1 MGGWSFIMP
10 KMKTISG
17 AKKRFRKTASGV
29 KRKKAFHRHNIG
41 KNSGK
46 KGQSLRQ
53 TAMVHDSDLAQ
64 VKRMLLM

>member
-1 MGGWSFIMP
+1 MP

-17 AKKRFRKTASGV
+17 AKKRFRKTAGGV
-29 KRKKAFHRHNIG
+29 KRKKAFHRHNLEH
-41 KNSGK
+41 KTGK
-46 KGQSLRQ
+46 KGQGLRQ